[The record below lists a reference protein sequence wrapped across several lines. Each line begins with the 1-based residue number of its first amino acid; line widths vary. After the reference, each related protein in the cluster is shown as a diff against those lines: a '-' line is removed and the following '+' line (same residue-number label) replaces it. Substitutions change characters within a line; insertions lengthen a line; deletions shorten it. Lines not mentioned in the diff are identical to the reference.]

1 LAQLHGDVGLD
12 RKVVDVERALGV
24 GQRFSRAAGRLELCA
39 DGSLACEHQMTPS
52 RLSTR
57 KRIRRSTCLFSSA
70 SIATEA
76 GLILRPLVATP
87 WVLGPNNCTIGSRLF
102 PTRRN
107 TRPRHDAFI
116 TPGRGPWN
124 APATKPRPVVRLIRY
139 ETPTRVWRAPKSR
152 SG

>member
-1 LAQLHGDVGLD
+1 RSVPFQVGAERSNADATSGNAGQVTEAALALAQLHGDVGLD

-70 SIATEA
+70 SIA
-76 GLILRPLVATP
+76 
-87 WVLGPNNCTIGSRLF
+87 
-102 PTRRN
+102 
-107 TRPRHDAFI
+107 
-116 TPGRGPWN
+116 
-124 APATKPRPVVRLIRY
+124 
-139 ETPTRVWRAPKSR
+139 
-152 SG
+152 